1 MMTGYELKL
10 WRRGCGW
17 CQEIA
22 SEQLGVT
29 RKTYA
34 RYEKLDDV
42 PMAIILA
49 TQALSLKKMLT
60 EFQVSTREKIIKRIE
75 VLISQT

>member
-1 MMTGYELKL
+1 MTGYELKI
-10 WRRGCGW
+10 WRRGYGW
-17 CQEIA
+17 CQDIA

-34 RYEKLDDV
+34 RYEKLDNV
-42 PMAIILA
+42 PTTIVLA

-60 EFQVSTREKIIKRIE
+60 ELEVSTQERIIHLIKI
-75 VLISQT
+75 LISQL

>member
-1 MMTGYELKL
+1 MTGYELKI
-10 WRRGCGW
+10 WQRGCGW

-34 RYEKLDDV
+34 QNITINAV
-42 PMAIILA
+42 C
-49 TQALSLKKMLT
+49 
-60 EFQVSTREKIIKRIE
+60 
-75 VLISQT
+75 